1 MWPFLKILCY
11 KKLPYFS
18 ERRRLLYNKL
28 SNDPVRQARLNQTGQ
43 ATLLE
48 ARNELPSIPVM
59 TSASVDEPNPK
70 KIKLVTTIEAQE
82 KQDLFV
88 KLFIQAFAALLA

>member
-1 MWPFLKILCY
+1 
-11 KKLPYFS
+11 
-18 ERRRLLYNKL
+18 
-28 SNDPVRQARLNQTGQ
+28 
-43 ATLLE
+43 
-48 ARNELPSIPVM
+48 M